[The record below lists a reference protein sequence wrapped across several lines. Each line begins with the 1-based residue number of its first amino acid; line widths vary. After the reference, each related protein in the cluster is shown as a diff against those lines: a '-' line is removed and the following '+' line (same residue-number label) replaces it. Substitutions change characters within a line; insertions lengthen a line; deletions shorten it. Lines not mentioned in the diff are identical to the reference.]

1 MKIIIL
7 QDFTYWH
14 NGCNRVDYVAGD
26 EIDTEDSEMVSVAVG
41 EGWAKADDAQQKSA
55 EQTPAEQTPA
65 EQTPAE
71 QTPAEQTPAEQT
83 PAKKTK
89 SSKE

>member
-14 NGCNRVDYVAGD
+14 SGCNRVDYVAGG
-26 EIDTEDSEMVSVAVG
+26 EIDTEDSEMVNVALS

-55 EQTPAEQTPA
+55 EQAAAEQA
-65 EQTPAE
+65 
-71 QTPAEQTPAEQT
+71 

-89 SSKE
+89 AAKA